1 MSVNQYANKTHVP
14 EMPIV
19 QVANINQ
26 SANVTLDSMA
36 THMSNVSN
44 VTNQDPNVQL
54 ILTVHHVTL
63 ASMNVAK
70 IHVPNRTFVILIRHA
85 TSWIHTHYEQ
95 LRVGVLAI

>member
-1 MSVNQYANKTHVP
+1 
-14 EMPIV
+14 MPIV

-26 SANVTLDSMA
+26 YANVILDSMA
-36 THMSNVSN
+36 IHMSNVSN

-54 ILTVHHVTL
+54 ILTVHHDTL

-70 IHVPNRTFVILIRHA
+70 IHVPNRTFVIPIRHA

-95 LRVGVLAI
+95 